1 MKILSAEYFPI
12 APTVDTDSLT
22 LITSI
27 LVNRQ
32 LRDRFDVLNKY
43 SNVRWAS
50 GSDPVPTPI
59 TTPMVELLDAH
70 ATSVIQQ
77 YDGDASK
84 PIVVLWSGG
93 GFPTKG
99 TMTGSITTFP
109 MLRFRL
115 ALERLALHVQTGE
128 PVIMAEI

>member
-1 MKILSAEYFPI
+1 MGVPTDSVGVLLVFKRVQMKLLSAEYFPI

-59 TTPMVELLDAH
+59 TTPMGELLRLLF
-70 ATSVIQQ
+70 S
-77 YDGDASK
+77 S
-84 PIVVLWSGG
+84 
-93 GFPTKG
+93 
-99 TMTGSITTFP
+99 TTVTP
-109 MLRFRL
+109 LSR
-115 ALERLALHVQTGE
+115 
-128 PVIMAEI
+128 